1 MFRSIFSRLVLMF
14 AVSLCTSSLLWG
26 GTGNPSY
33 KVLNPISHGNLSIFP
48 VVTSYSHDTSEFIT
62 LDEGIRSGEV
72 IVSESGRLPAP
83 LIRGPHV
90 YIPRSSGAQVNHLVL
105 VNNSKHPLILL
116 AGEIVTGGKQD
127 RVVGK
132 DRLIPAES
140 DPVDLSVFCVEPGRW
155 TGSTDQFSTMKS
167 QMAQPSVRRE
177 AMVAKNQQM
186 VWDSVASSRD
196 SIAGAVGGPLPAAK
210 ATTSYAKTF
219 EDGSVQKV
227 IEAQAAPIEQS
238 YSSLMRQLRDQHAV
252 GVVVA
257 VGGQFIWADIFAST
271 PLLEKYW
278 PKLVRSYAAEA
289 MTTRISAKHL
299 TVAAAQKFLDE
310 TQGTHETIE
319 SEPGVYSQAE
329 AVAPDF
335 KVFTLSSLLPGTG
348 FDLHISK
355 IADANPQPEVSGL
368 GIR

>member
-1 MFRSIFSRLVLMF
+1 MFRSIFSRLSLVF

-26 GTGNPSY
+26 GIGNPTF

-72 IVSESGRLPAP
+72 VVTESGRAMP
-83 LIRGPHV
+83 LIRGPHAH
-90 YIPRSSGAQVNHLVL
+90 IPRSYGAQVNHLVL

-132 DRLIPAES
+132 DLLIPAES

-155 TGSTDQFSTMKS
+155 TGASDQFSTMKS

-177 AMVAKNQQM
+177 AMVAQNQQM
-186 VWDSVASSRD
+186 VWDSVAASR
-196 SIAGAVGGPLPAAK
+196 SVIAGAIGGLSPAAK
-210 ATTSYAKTF
+210 PTTSYAKTF
-219 EDGSVQKV
+219 EDGNVQKV
-227 IEAQAAPIEQS
+227 ISQQAAPIEQS

-289 MTTRISAKHL
+289 MTTRTSAKHVS
-299 TVAAAQKFLDE
+299 VAAAQNFLDDM
-310 TQGTHETIE
+310 QGTRETIE
-319 SEPGVYSQAE
+319 SEPGVYRQAE
-329 AVAPDF
+329 SIAPDF
-335 KVFTLSSLLPGTG
+335 KVFTLASLLPGTG

-355 IADANPQPEVSGL
+355 IADPNAEPEVLPL
-368 GIR
+368 GIK

>member
-1 MFRSIFSRLVLMF
+1 MSRSILSRLTLVLTLF
-14 AVSLCTSSLLWG
+14 LCTSSLLWG
-26 GTGNPSY
+26 GVANPSY

-48 VVTSYSHDTSEFIT
+48 VVTYYSHDTSEFIT
-62 LDEGIRSGEV
+62 LDEGIHSGEV
-72 IVSESGRLPAP
+72 VVSESGRVTP
-83 LIRGPHV
+83 LIRGPHAH
-90 YIPRSSGAQVNHLVL
+90 IPRSYGAQVNHLVL

-155 TGSTDQFSTMKS
+155 TGATDQFSSMKS

-186 VWDSVASSRD
+186 VWDSVAAARTG
-196 SIAGAVGGPLPAAK
+196 IAAGVGGGLPAPAP
-210 ATTSYAKTF
+210 TTSYAKTF

-227 IEAQAAPIEQS
+227 IAEQAAPIEQS
-238 YSSLMRQLRDQHAV
+238 YSSLMRQLRDRHAV

-257 VGGQFIWADIFAST
+257 VGGQFIWADIFASG

-289 MTTRISAKHL
+289 MTTRTSAKYL
-299 TVAAAQKFLDE
+299 SVAAAQKFLDDM
-310 TQGTHETIE
+310 QGTRETIE
-319 SEPGVYSQAE
+319 SEPGVYRQAE
-329 AVAPDF
+329 TDAPDF
-335 KVFTLSSLLPGTG
+335 RVFTLASLLPGTD
-348 FDLHISK
+348 FELHISK
-355 IADANPQPEVSGL
+355 ITEENPQSEALPL

>member
-1 MFRSIFSRLVLMF
+1 MLRSIFSRLAVLF
-14 AVSLCTSSLLWG
+14 AVSVCTSSLLWG
-26 GTGNPSY
+26 GVSNPDY
-33 KVLNPISHGNLSIFP
+33 KALNPISHGNLTIFP
-48 VVTSYSHDTSEFIT
+48 VVTSDSHDTSEFIT

-72 IVSESGRLPAP
+72 IVSESGRIPP
-83 LIRGPHV
+83 LIRGPRP
-90 YIPRSSGAQVNHLVL
+90 YIPRSSGAQVNRLVL

-132 DRLIPAES
+132 DRLVPAES

-155 TGSTDQFSTMKS
+155 TGASDQFSTMKS

-177 AMVAKNQQM
+177 AMAAKNQQM
-186 VWDSVASSRD
+186 VWDSVATSR
-196 SIAGAVGGPLPAAK
+196 SGIAAGVGGMLPSME
-210 ATTSYAKTF
+210 TTSYAKTF
-219 EDGSVQKV
+219 EDARVQKV
-227 IEAQAAPIEQS
+227 VSDQAAPIEQS
-238 YSSLMRQLRDQHAV
+238 YSSLMRHLRDQHAV

-271 PLLEKYW
+271 SLLDKYW

-289 MTTRISAKHL
+289 MTTRTSAKPL
-299 TVAAAQKFLDE
+299 SVAAAQKFLDD
-310 TQGTHETIE
+310 TQGTRETIE
-319 SEPGVYSQAE
+319 SEPGVYRQAE
-329 AVAPDF
+329 TDASDF
-335 KVFTLSSLLPGTG
+335 KLFTLSSLLPGTG

-355 IADANPQPEVSGL
+355 IADPTSRPEVSTL

>member
-1 MFRSIFSRLVLMF
+1 MSRSIVARLVLAF
-14 AVSLCTSSLLWG
+14 ALSLCTSSLLWG
-26 GTGNPSY
+26 GNSNPGY
-33 KVLNPISHGNLSIFP
+33 KVLNPISHGNLAIFP

-83 LIRGPHV
+83 LIRGPRV

-155 TGSTDQFSTMKS
+155 TGVTDQFSTMKS

-186 VWDSVASSRD
+186 VWDSVAASRTG
-196 SIAGAVGGPLPAAK
+196 IAGAIGGGLPAAK
-210 ATTSYAKTF
+210 PTTSYAQTF
-219 EDGSVQKV
+219 ESGSVQKA
-227 IEAQAAPIEQS
+227 IADQAAPIEQS

-271 PLLEKYW
+271 ALLEKYW

-289 MTTRISAKHL
+289 MTSRISGKHPGI
-299 TVAAAQKFLDE
+299 VAAQKFLDD
-310 TQGTHETIE
+310 TQGTRETIE
-319 SEPGVYSQAE
+319 SEPGVYRQAE
-329 AVAPDF
+329 AVASDF

-355 IADANPQPEVSGL
+355 IADETAQAEILPL
-368 GIR
+368 GIK